1 MKNFILIGKALTLVA
16 WAVLG
21 SNMFIPEFW
30 ANINPGIG
38 LYLNLGFIGLAVI
51 HNFEA
56 LIFMNKNRDSGKPI
70 LLDGLQVFAFGFF
83 HPLSLN
89 EDSADS
95 SYSQAA

>member
-1 MKNFILIGKALTLVA
+1 MKNFILIGKALTLVT
-16 WAVLG
+16 WAVLA

-30 ANINPGIG
+30 SSINASIG
-38 LYLNLGFIGLAVI
+38 LYLNLSFIGLVVI

-56 LIFMNKNRDSGKPI
+56 LMFMNKNRASGKPI

-89 EDSADS
+89 ESNIDL
-95 SYSQAA
+95 SYSKAA